1 MKVSTPAIVLKTTL
15 FKESSLIARLFTL
28 EKGKSSYVIKSA
40 MSQKSP
46 LKAIYQQ
53 INEIEVNYTHNNKRQ
68 LQPIYDSKLLN
79 GWNSINFDLK
89 KISIIKN
96 AEIPLLSDLL
106 KASRNKFPLL
116 LELKPIFSLKNLKKL
131 LIETKKYNKCALI
144 SFEEKNIYNLG
155 KLRTKLPKG
164 LLFASTAKIKTIIL
178 KSKKSYINFVILHK
192 VFLKNKELSKI
203 NKPVYFYPILSKKEF
218 RKYKNTKNLIF
229 ENL

>member
-1 MKVSTPAIVLKTTL
+1 MQHLIIHRGLAKKN
-15 FKESSLIARLFTL
+15 FKENTLNAFKYCFKKKYGVETDLHFTKDNKIICFHDFNL
-28 EKGKSSYVIKSA
+28 NRRFK
-40 MSQKSP
+40 
-46 LKAIYQQ
+46 
-53 INEIEVNYTHNNKRQ
+53 INKKVKDLNY
-68 LQPIYDSKLLN
+68 
-79 GWNSINFDLK
+79 FDLK

-203 NKPVYFYPILSKKEF
+203 KKPVYFYPILNKKEF
-218 RKYKNTKNLIF
+218 KKYKNKKNLIF

>member
-1 MKVSTPAIVLKTTL
+1 MQHLIIHRGLAKKN
-15 FKESSLIARLFTL
+15 FKENTL
-28 EKGKSSYVIKSA
+28 NAFKYCFKKKYGVETDLHYTKDNKIICFHDFNLNRRFK
-40 MSQKSP
+40 
-46 LKAIYQQ
+46 
-53 INEIEVNYTHNNKRQ
+53 INKKVKDLNY
-68 LQPIYDSKLLN
+68 
-79 GWNSINFDLK
+79 FDLK

-96 AEIPLLSDLL
+96 AEIPMLSDLL

-164 LLFASTAKIKTIIL
+164 LLFASTSKIKTIIL

-203 NKPVYFYPILSKKEF
+203 KKPVYFYPILNKKEF
-218 RKYKNTKNLIF
+218 KKYKNKKNLIF

>member
-1 MKVSTPAIVLKTTL
+1 MQHLIIHRGLAKKN
-15 FKESSLIARLFTL
+15 FKENTLNAFKYCFKKKYGVETDLHFTKDNKIICFHDFNL
-28 EKGKSSYVIKSA
+28 NRRFK
-40 MSQKSP
+40 
-46 LKAIYQQ
+46 
-53 INEIEVNYTHNNKRQ
+53 VNKKVK
-68 LQPIYDSKLLN
+68 DLN
-79 GWNSINFDLK
+79 YFDLK

-203 NKPVYFYPILSKKEF
+203 NKPVYFYPILNKKEF
-218 RKYKNTKNLIF
+218 RKYKNKKNLIF

>member
-1 MKVSTPAIVLKTTL
+1 MQHLIIHRGLAKKN
-15 FKESSLIARLFTL
+15 FKENTL
-28 EKGKSSYVIKSA
+28 NAFKYCFKKKYGVETDLHCTKD
-40 MSQKSP
+40 
-46 LKAIYQQ
+46 
-53 INEIEVNYTHNNKRQ
+53 NEIICFHDFNLNRRFKINKKVKDLNY
-68 LQPIYDSKLLN
+68 
-79 GWNSINFDLK
+79 FDLK
-89 KISIIKN
+89 KISVIKN
-96 AEIPLLSDLL
+96 AEIPLLRDLL

-131 LIETKKYNKCALI
+131 LIETKKYNRCALI

-155 KLRTKLPKG
+155 KLKAKLPKG

-192 VFLKNKELSKI
+192 VFLRNKELYKI

-218 RKYKNTKNLIF
+218 RKYKNKKNLIF

>member
-1 MKVSTPAIVLKTTL
+1 MQHLIIHRGLAKKN
-15 FKESSLIARLFTL
+15 FKENTL
-28 EKGKSSYVIKSA
+28 NAFKYCFKKKYGVETDLHCTKD
-40 MSQKSP
+40 
-46 LKAIYQQ
+46 
-53 INEIEVNYTHNNKRQ
+53 NEIICFHDFNLNRRFKINKKVKD
-68 LQPIYDSKLLN
+68 LKY
-79 GWNSINFDLK
+79 FDLK
-89 KISIIKN
+89 KISVIKN
-96 AEIPLLSDLL
+96 AEIPLLRDLL

-131 LIETKKYNKCALI
+131 LIETKKYNRCALI

-155 KLRTKLPKG
+155 KLKAKLPKG

-192 VFLKNKELSKI
+192 VFLRNKELYKI

-218 RKYKNTKNLIF
+218 GKYKNKKNLIF

>member
-1 MKVSTPAIVLKTTL
+1 MQHLIIHRGLAKKN
-15 FKESSLIARLFTL
+15 FKENTLNAFKYCFKKKYGVETDLHFTKDNKIICFHDFNL
-28 EKGKSSYVIKSA
+28 NRRFK
-40 MSQKSP
+40 
-46 LKAIYQQ
+46 
-53 INEIEVNYTHNNKRQ
+53 VNKKVK
-68 LQPIYDSKLLN
+68 DLN
-79 GWNSINFDLK
+79 YFDLK

-144 SFEEKNIYNLG
+144 SFEEKNIYNLE

-192 VFLKNKELSKI
+192 VFLKNKSLSMM
-203 NKPVYFYPILSKKEF
+203 NKPVYYYPILNKKEF
-218 RKYKNTKNLIF
+218 IKYKQTKNLIF

>member
-1 MKVSTPAIVLKTTL
+1 MQHLIIHRGLAKKN
-15 FKESSLIARLFTL
+15 FKENTL
-28 EKGKSSYVIKSA
+28 NAFKYCFKKKYGVETDLHCTKDNKIICFHDFNLNRRFK
-40 MSQKSP
+40 
-46 LKAIYQQ
+46 
-53 INEIEVNYTHNNKRQ
+53 VNKKVK
-68 LQPIYDSKLLN
+68 DLN
-79 GWNSINFDLK
+79 YFDLK

-218 RKYKNTKNLIF
+218 RKYKYKKNLIF

>member
-1 MKVSTPAIVLKTTL
+1 MQHLIIHRGLAKKN
-15 FKESSLIARLFTL
+15 FKENTLNAFKYCFKKKYGVETDLHFTKDNKIICFHDFNL
-28 EKGKSSYVIKSA
+28 NRRFK
-40 MSQKSP
+40 
-46 LKAIYQQ
+46 
-53 INEIEVNYTHNNKRQ
+53 VNKKVK
-68 LQPIYDSKLLN
+68 DLN
-79 GWNSINFDLK
+79 YFDLK

-144 SFEEKNIYNLG
+144 SFEEKNIYNLE

-203 NKPVYFYPILSKKEF
+203 NKPAYFYPILRKKEF
-218 RKYKNTKNLIF
+218 RKYKNKKNLIF

>member
-1 MKVSTPAIVLKTTL
+1 MQNLIIHRGLAKKN
-15 FKESSLIARLFTL
+15 FKENTL
-28 EKGKSSYVIKSA
+28 NAFKYCFKKKYGVETDLHCTKD
-40 MSQKSP
+40 
-46 LKAIYQQ
+46 
-53 INEIEVNYTHNNKRQ
+53 NEIICFHDFNLNRRFKINKKVKDLNY
-68 LQPIYDSKLLN
+68 
-79 GWNSINFDLK
+79 FDLK
-89 KISIIKN
+89 KISVIKN
-96 AEIPLLSDLL
+96 AEIPLLRDLL

-131 LIETKKYNKCALI
+131 LIETKKYNRCALI

-155 KLRTKLPKG
+155 KLKAKLPKG

-192 VFLKNKELSKI
+192 VFLRNKELYKI

-218 RKYKNTKNLIF
+218 RKYKNKKNLIF

>member
-1 MKVSTPAIVLKTTL
+1 MQHLIIHRGLAKKN
-15 FKESSLIARLFTL
+15 FKENTL
-28 EKGKSSYVIKSA
+28 NAFKYCFKKKYGVETDLHYTKDNKIICFHDFNLNRRFK
-40 MSQKSP
+40 
-46 LKAIYQQ
+46 
-53 INEIEVNYTHNNKRQ
+53 VNKKVK
-68 LQPIYDSKLLN
+68 DLN
-79 GWNSINFDLK
+79 YFDLK

-178 KSKKSYINFVILHK
+178 ESKKSYINFVILHK
-192 VFLKNKELSKI
+192 VFLKNIELSKI
-203 NKPVYFYPILSKKEF
+203 NKPVYFYPILIKKEF
-218 RKYKNTKNLIF
+218 RKYKNKKNLIF

>member
-1 MKVSTPAIVLKTTL
+1 MQHLIIHRGLAKKN
-15 FKESSLIARLFTL
+15 FKENTL
-28 EKGKSSYVIKSA
+28 NAFKYCFKKKYGVETDLHCTKD
-40 MSQKSP
+40 
-46 LKAIYQQ
+46 
-53 INEIEVNYTHNNKRQ
+53 NEIICFHDFNLNRRFKINKKVKD
-68 LQPIYDSKLLN
+68 LKY
-79 GWNSINFDLK
+79 FDLK
-89 KISIIKN
+89 KISVIKN
-96 AEIPLLSDLL
+96 AEIPLLRDLL

-131 LIETKKYNKCALI
+131 LIETKKYNRCALI

-155 KLRTKLPKG
+155 KLKAKLPKG

-192 VFLKNKELSKI
+192 VFLKNKELYKI

-218 RKYKNTKNLIF
+218 RKYKNKKNLIF

>member
-1 MKVSTPAIVLKTTL
+1 MQHLIIHRGLAKKN
-15 FKESSLIARLFTL
+15 FKENTL
-28 EKGKSSYVIKSA
+28 NAFKYCFKKKYGVETDLHCTKD
-40 MSQKSP
+40 
-46 LKAIYQQ
+46 
-53 INEIEVNYTHNNKRQ
+53 NEIICFHDFNLNRRFKINKKVKNLNY
-68 LQPIYDSKLLN
+68 
-79 GWNSINFDLK
+79 FDLK

-96 AEIPLLSDLL
+96 AEIPLLRELL
-106 KASRNKFPLL
+106 KASRNNFPLL

-131 LIETKKYNKCALI
+131 LIETKKYNRCALI

-155 KLRTKLPKG
+155 KLKAKLPKG

-192 VFLKNKELSKI
+192 VFLRNKELYKI

-218 RKYKNTKNLIF
+218 RKYKNKKNLIF

>member
-1 MKVSTPAIVLKTTL
+1 MQHLIIHRGLAKKN
-15 FKESSLIARLFTL
+15 FKENTL
-28 EKGKSSYVIKSA
+28 NAFKYCFKKKYGVETDLHYTKDNKIICFHDFNLNRRFK
-40 MSQKSP
+40 
-46 LKAIYQQ
+46 
-53 INEIEVNYTHNNKRQ
+53 INKKVKDLNY
-68 LQPIYDSKLLN
+68 
-79 GWNSINFDLK
+79 FDLK

-164 LLFASTAKIKTIIL
+164 LLFASTSKIKTIIL

-203 NKPVYFYPILSKKEF
+203 KKPVYFYPILNKKEF
-218 RKYKNTKNLIF
+218 RKYKNKKNLIF

>member
-1 MKVSTPAIVLKTTL
+1 MQHLIIHRGLAKKN
-15 FKESSLIARLFTL
+15 FKENTL
-28 EKGKSSYVIKSA
+28 NAFKYCFKKKYGVETDLHCTKD
-40 MSQKSP
+40 
-46 LKAIYQQ
+46 
-53 INEIEVNYTHNNKRQ
+53 NEIICFHDFNLNRRFKINKKVKDLNY
-68 LQPIYDSKLLN
+68 
-79 GWNSINFDLK
+79 FDLK
-89 KISIIKN
+89 KISVIKN
-96 AEIPLLSDLL
+96 AEIPLLRDLL

-131 LIETKKYNKCALI
+131 LIETKKYNRCALI

-155 KLRTKLPKG
+155 KLKAKLPKG

-192 VFLKNKELSKI
+192 VFLKNKELYKI

-218 RKYKNTKNLIF
+218 RKYKNKKNLIF

>member
-1 MKVSTPAIVLKTTL
+1 MQHLIIHRGLAKKN
-15 FKESSLIARLFTL
+15 FKENTL
-28 EKGKSSYVIKSA
+28 NAFKYCFKKKYGVETDLHCTKD
-40 MSQKSP
+40 
-46 LKAIYQQ
+46 
-53 INEIEVNYTHNNKRQ
+53 NEIICFHDFNLNRRFKINKKVKDLNY
-68 LQPIYDSKLLN
+68 
-79 GWNSINFDLK
+79 FDLK

-96 AEIPLLSDLL
+96 AEIPLLRDLL

-155 KLRTKLPKG
+155 KLKAKLPKG

-192 VFLKNKELSKI
+192 VFLRNKELYKI

-218 RKYKNTKNLIF
+218 RKYKNKKNLIF

>member
-1 MKVSTPAIVLKTTL
+1 MPIHLIHRGLAKKN
-15 FKESSLIARLFTL
+15 FKENTL
-28 EKGKSSYVIKSA
+28 NAFKYCFKKKYGVETDLHCTKDNKIICFQDFNLNRRFK
-40 MSQKSP
+40 
-46 LKAIYQQ
+46 
-53 INEIEVNYTHNNKRQ
+53 INKKVKDLNY
-68 LQPIYDSKLLN
+68 
-79 GWNSINFDLK
+79 FDLK
-89 KISIIKN
+89 KISVIKN
-96 AEIPLLSDLL
+96 AEIPLLRDLL

-131 LIETKKYNKCALI
+131 LIETKKYNRCALI

-155 KLRTKLPKG
+155 KLKAKLPKG

-192 VFLKNKELSKI
+192 VFLRNKELYKI

-218 RKYKNTKNLIF
+218 RKYKNKKNLIF

>member
-1 MKVSTPAIVLKTTL
+1 MHLNIVLKKKYGVETDLHFTKDIKIICFHDFNL
-15 FKESSLIARLFTL
+15 NRRFK
-28 EKGKSSYVIKSA
+28 
-40 MSQKSP
+40 
-46 LKAIYQQ
+46 
-53 INEIEVNYTHNNKRQ
+53 VNKKVK
-68 LQPIYDSKLLN
+68 DLN
-79 GWNSINFDLK
+79 YFDLK

-155 KLRTKLPKG
+155 KLRTILPKG

-203 NKPVYFYPILSKKEF
+203 NKPVYFYPILNKKEF
-218 RKYKNTKNLIF
+218 RKYKNKKNLIF

>member
-1 MKVSTPAIVLKTTL
+1 M
-15 FKESSLIARLFTL
+15 
-28 EKGKSSYVIKSA
+28 
-40 MSQKSP
+40 
-46 LKAIYQQ
+46 
-53 INEIEVNYTHNNKRQ
+53 
-68 LQPIYDSKLLN
+68 
-79 GWNSINFDLK
+79 
-89 KISIIKN
+89 
-96 AEIPLLSDLL
+96 LSDLL

-116 LELKPIFSLKNLKKL
+116 LELKPVFSLKNLKKL

-155 KLRTKLPKG
+155 KLKTKLPKG

-203 NKPVYFYPILSKKEF
+203 NKPVYFYPILNKKEF
-218 RKYKNTKNLIF
+218 RKYKNKKNLIF

>member
-1 MKVSTPAIVLKTTL
+1 MQHLIIHRGLAKKN
-15 FKESSLIARLFTL
+15 FKENTL
-28 EKGKSSYVIKSA
+28 NAFKYCFKKKYGVETDLHCTKD
-40 MSQKSP
+40 
-46 LKAIYQQ
+46 
-53 INEIEVNYTHNNKRQ
+53 NEIICFHDFNLNRRFKINKKVKD
-68 LQPIYDSKLLN
+68 LKY
-79 GWNSINFDLK
+79 FDLK
-89 KISIIKN
+89 KISVIKN
-96 AEIPLLSDLL
+96 AEIPLLRDLL

-131 LIETKKYNKCALI
+131 LIETKKYNRCALI

-155 KLRTKLPKG
+155 KLKAKLPKG

-192 VFLKNKELSKI
+192 VFLRNKELYKI

-218 RKYKNTKNLIF
+218 RKYKNKKNLIF

>member
-1 MKVSTPAIVLKTTL
+1 
-15 FKESSLIARLFTL
+15 
-28 EKGKSSYVIKSA
+28 
-40 MSQKSP
+40 
-46 LKAIYQQ
+46 
-53 INEIEVNYTHNNKRQ
+53 
-68 LQPIYDSKLLN
+68 
-79 GWNSINFDLK
+79 
-89 KISIIKN
+89 
-96 AEIPLLSDLL
+96 LLSDLL

-116 LELKPIFSLKNLKKL
+116 LELKPVFSLKNLKKL

-155 KLRTKLPKG
+155 KLRAKLPKG

-192 VFLKNKELSKI
+192 VFLKNIELSKI

-218 RKYKNTKNLIF
+218 RKYKNKKNLIF

>member
-1 MKVSTPAIVLKTTL
+1 MQLLIIHRGLAKKN
-15 FKESSLIARLFTL
+15 FKENTL
-28 EKGKSSYVIKSA
+28 NAFKYCFKKKYGVETDLHCTKD
-40 MSQKSP
+40 
-46 LKAIYQQ
+46 
-53 INEIEVNYTHNNKRQ
+53 NEIICFHDFNLNRRFKINKKVKD
-68 LQPIYDSKLLN
+68 LKY
-79 GWNSINFDLK
+79 FDLK
-89 KISIIKN
+89 KISVIKN
-96 AEIPLLSDLL
+96 AEIPLLRDLL

-131 LIETKKYNKCALI
+131 LIETKKYNRCALI

-155 KLRTKLPKG
+155 KLKAKLPKG

-192 VFLKNKELSKI
+192 VFLKNKELYKI

-218 RKYKNTKNLIF
+218 RKYKNKKNLIF

>member
-1 MKVSTPAIVLKTTL
+1 MVQIIHRGLAKKN
-15 FKESSLIARLFTL
+15 FKENTL
-28 EKGKSSYVIKSA
+28 NAFKYCFKKKYGVETDLHCTKD
-40 MSQKSP
+40 
-46 LKAIYQQ
+46 
-53 INEIEVNYTHNNKRQ
+53 NEIICFHDFNLNRRFKINKKVKDLNY
-68 LQPIYDSKLLN
+68 
-79 GWNSINFDLK
+79 FDLK

-96 AEIPLLSDLL
+96 AEIPLLRDLL

-131 LIETKKYNKCALI
+131 LIETKKYNRCALI

-155 KLRTKLPKG
+155 KLKAKLPKG

-192 VFLKNKELSKI
+192 VFLRNKELYKI

-218 RKYKNTKNLIF
+218 RKYKNKKNLIF

>member
-1 MKVSTPAIVLKTTL
+1 MQHLIIHRGLAKKN
-15 FKESSLIARLFTL
+15 FKENTLNAFKYCFKKKYGVETDLHFTKDNKIICFHDFNL
-28 EKGKSSYVIKSA
+28 NRRFK
-40 MSQKSP
+40 
-46 LKAIYQQ
+46 
-53 INEIEVNYTHNNKRQ
+53 VNKKVK
-68 LQPIYDSKLLN
+68 DLN
-79 GWNSINFDLK
+79 YFDLK

-192 VFLKNKELSKI
+192 VFLKNIELSKI
-203 NKPVYFYPILSKKEF
+203 NKPVYFYPILNKKEF
-218 RKYKNTKNLIF
+218 RKYKNKKNLIF

>member
-1 MKVSTPAIVLKTTL
+1 MQHLIIHRGLAKKN
-15 FKESSLIARLFTL
+15 FKENTL
-28 EKGKSSYVIKSA
+28 NAFKYCFKKKYGVETDLHCTKD
-40 MSQKSP
+40 
-46 LKAIYQQ
+46 
-53 INEIEVNYTHNNKRQ
+53 NEIICFHDFNLNRRFKINKKVKD
-68 LQPIYDSKLLN
+68 LKY
-79 GWNSINFDLK
+79 FDLK
-89 KISIIKN
+89 KISVIKN
-96 AEIPLLSDLL
+96 AEIPLLRDLL

-155 KLRTKLPKG
+155 KLKAKLPKG

-192 VFLKNKELSKI
+192 VFLKNKELYKI

-218 RKYKNTKNLIF
+218 RKYKNKKNLIF

>member
-1 MKVSTPAIVLKTTL
+1 MQHLIIHRGLAKKN
-15 FKESSLIARLFTL
+15 FKENTLNAFKYCFKKKYGVETDLHFTKDNKIICFHDFNL
-28 EKGKSSYVIKSA
+28 NRRFK
-40 MSQKSP
+40 
-46 LKAIYQQ
+46 
-53 INEIEVNYTHNNKRQ
+53 VNKKVK
-68 LQPIYDSKLLN
+68 DLN
-79 GWNSINFDLK
+79 YFDLK

-144 SFEEKNIYNLG
+144 SFEEKNIYNLE

-192 VFLKNKELSKI
+192 VFLKNKSL
-203 NKPVYFYPILSKKEF
+203 
-218 RKYKNTKNLIF
+218 
-229 ENL
+229 